1 MRIDEQI
8 INIIAKLFYV
18 IIQDRGAYKH
28 KNSRIVSWYIFFP
41 EISIVSGKIYG
52 CLNTFP
58 LLISTSKYKLDFFQL
73 ESK

>member
-41 EISIVSGKIYG
+41 EISIVSGKNIW
-52 CLNTFP
+52 L
-58 LLISTSKYKLDFFQL
+58 S
-73 ESK
+73 